1 MTLTGKLL
9 SRVKRLTPSRTLTD
23 RPRLDPDRATA
34 LVEGLSAAD
43 FVSLAYPLLL
53 NRKVDPAGYQLY
65 VPLLEGGHLTRA
77 QFIASLTNSV
87 EFKAPQVSETLHRC
101 RLQLVRGLPPADVIV
116 DLGGSCHG
124 RPEGAMLVM
133 GYPHHFRSL
142 NIVEPPRAERHAIYA
157 EHCGEYPDIIQTP
170 QGPIRYVYRS
180 MIDLSEFADGS
191 VDLVYSGESIEHVT
205 RTEAR
210 QACREAYRVLRP
222 GGSFCLDTPNRAVTR
237 LQCPTSFINPDHK
250 HEYTHPELAALLEEV
265 GFVIREAKGLCLAA
279 ESVQQEKF
287 LPDECIRNEGI
298 YDDIACSYLLYYRC
312 EKP

>member
-1 MTLTGKLL
+1 MNLTDKLL
-9 SRVKRLTPSRTLTD
+9 ARVKRLKTIRMHG
-23 RPRLDPDRATA
+23 RQPRLDPDRAA
-34 LVEGLSAAD
+34 SLIESLCPAE

-53 NRKVDPAGYQLY
+53 NRRVDPAGYQLY
-65 VPLLEGGHLTRA
+65 VPLLEGGHMTRP
-77 QFIASLTNSV
+77 QLIASLTNSV

-101 RLQLVRGLPPADVIV
+101 RLQLVRSLPAAEVIV

-133 GYPHHFRSL
+133 GYPHSFGSL
-142 NIVEPPRAERHAIYA
+142 SIVEPPREERHEIYA
-157 EHCGEYPDIIQTP
+157 DHCGEYPDIIQTA
-170 QGPIRYVYRS
+170 QGPVRYVYRS
-180 MIDLSEFADGS
+180 MIDLSEFPDNS

-210 QACREAYRVLRP
+210 QACREAHRILRP
-222 GGSFCLDTPNRAVTR
+222 GGSFCLDTPNRAVTC
-237 LQCPTSFINPDHK
+237 LQCPTAFINPDHK

-265 GFVIREAKGLCLAA
+265 GFVISEAKGLCLAV
-279 ESVQQEKF
+279 ESVRQETF

-298 YDDIACSYLLYYRC
+298 YDDIAASYLLYYRC